1 VSASVLIANLA
12 VLLAVLE
19 ADLGTRK
26 VSALRI
32 ARPLLMSFGIVP
44 FFVERPAT
52 AGTGEV
58 LELALTGLGI
68 LLGIMAST
76 RLMRVG
82 YDASKGRVVSESGV
96 AYGLF
101 WCVVI
106 GLRLLFTYGGNHWYT
121 STLLHWMAA
130 NDVSGDALTDALIF
144 MAVAMAVTR
153 SLRLVVGRVLTGSSS
168 HGELAVQS

>member
-1 VSASVLIANLA
+1 MSASVLIANLA

-19 ADLGTRK
+19 SDLGTRK
-26 VSALRI
+26 VTSFRI

-44 FFVERPAT
+44 FFVEHPAT
-52 AGTGEV
+52 AGTGEA
-58 LELALTGLGI
+58 LELALTGLGV

-82 YDASKGRVVSESGV
+82 YDAAKGRAVSESGA

-101 WCVVI
+101 WCAVI
-106 GLRLLFTYGGNHWYT
+106 GLRLLFTYGANHWYT
-121 STLLHWMAA
+121 SALLHWMAA
-130 NDVSGDALTDALIF
+130 NGVSEDALTDALIF

-153 SLRLVVGRVLTGSSS
+153 SLRLVVGRVHTGSPSR
-168 HGELAVQS
+168 GELAVQS